1 MSLSWIRLQSKQ
13 GVNTQEGYSLVFFHT
28 KTATSEN
35 VGIQFRPSRAISNFP
50 TLKTPKLCRKKKDGP
65 PDGTVECFRGH
76 WQVAHVSTVFVPAI
90 HFFFA
95 TTNSLT
101 FYFKQTQLKTIKWHV
116 NNLPLF
122 CIVVAVPPLL
132 KGKRSN
138 RCFPVCNHCLELFQ
152 KREWSSETRV
162 EIRNFRHC
170 QLPNRQTHTLEKKSK
185 TCLQHTT
192 HSCVLKNVWASLD
205 YVTVHAIWRWNFTL
219 VCASTSKTNISYI
232 F

>member
-1 MSLSWIRLQSKQ
+1 MSESSFDPPAPSRISPPLK
-13 GVNTQEGYSLVFFHT
+13 
-28 KTATSEN
+28 
-35 VGIQFRPSRAISNFP
+35 RPSCVEKKRWTSRRNCGMLSRPLTSCTCFYG
-50 TLKTPKLCRKKKDGP
+50 LCP
-65 PDGTVECFRGH
+65 
-76 WQVAHVSTVFVPAI
+76 SI

-192 HSCVLKNVWASLD
+192 HSCVLKNV
-205 YVTVHAIWRWNFTL
+205 
-219 VCASTSKTNISYI
+219 
-232 F
+232 